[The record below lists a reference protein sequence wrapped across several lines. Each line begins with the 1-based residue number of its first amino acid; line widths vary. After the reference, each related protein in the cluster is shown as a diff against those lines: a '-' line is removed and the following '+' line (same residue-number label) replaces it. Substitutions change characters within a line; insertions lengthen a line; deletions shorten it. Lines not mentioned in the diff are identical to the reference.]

1 VIMGGQDEVDPK
13 GRLLLDHWVERGL
26 IQREQADRI
35 CVEEGWQPL
44 RAESTAAVP
53 AGGRGSLTVEALA
66 YLGGVLIV
74 VAASLIASWYWAD
87 IPVWGRVALPL
98 GAAALLTGGGAVAY
112 RHRSER
118 STRLR
123 AVLWLGS
130 SAAVA
135 FALWVVG
142 RDVLGL
148 PEDEKLALL
157 AGLGTAAYSGALWTL
172 SRTVLQQIALFAA
185 LATAAGA
192 AAGLLPQGEDAPS
205 GLAIWGVGTVWLAMG
220 WGDWLPP
227 RRSALGLGAVGSLVG
242 AMMTLSAGDWGYV
255 FALIIVAALLALGVL
270 LGDLLV
276 LAIAAIGALQLLPA
290 TVMHFFP
297 GALGAPLALLAA
309 GLLLLSGALYATRH
323 RLRDINRRRFPY
335 QVGSK
340 AAALA
345 AAIAAATSATVAAL
359 LVGI

>member
-1 VIMGGQDEVDPK
+1 MRGQEEVDIK
-13 GRLLLDHWVERGL
+13 GRLLLNRWVERGL
-26 IQREQADRI
+26 IQREEADRI
-35 CVEEGWQPL
+35 CLEEGWQPL
-44 RAESTAAVP
+44 PATSTTEVL
-53 AGGRGSLTVEALA
+53 AGGRSSLIVEALG
-66 YLGGVLIV
+66 YLGGILIV
-74 VAASLIASWYWAD
+74 VAAALIASWYWAD
-87 IPVWGRVALPL
+87 IPIWARVALPL
-98 GAAALLTGGGAVAY
+98 AAAALLAGAGGVAY

-118 STRLR
+118 SIRLR

-130 SAAVA
+130 AAAMA

-148 PEDEKLALL
+148 PDDEKLALV
-157 AGLGTAAYSGALWTL
+157 AGLGTAAYAGVLWAL

-185 LATAAGA
+185 LAAAAGA

-205 GLAIWGVGTVWLAMG
+205 GLAICGVSTAWLALG
-220 WGDWLPP
+220 WGDWLSP
-227 RRSALGLGAVGSLVG
+227 RRGAFGLGAVGSLVG

-255 FALIIVAALLALGVL
+255 FALSIVAALLALGVL
-270 LGDLLV
+270 LGNLLV
-276 LAIAAIGALQLLPA
+276 LAIAAIGALQVLPA

-297 GALGAPLALLAA
+297 GALAAPLALLAA
-309 GLLLLSGALYATRH
+309 GLLLIGGALYATRH
-323 RLRDINRRRFPY
+323 RLRETNRRRFPY

-345 AAIAAATSATVAAL
+345 IALAAAASATVAAL